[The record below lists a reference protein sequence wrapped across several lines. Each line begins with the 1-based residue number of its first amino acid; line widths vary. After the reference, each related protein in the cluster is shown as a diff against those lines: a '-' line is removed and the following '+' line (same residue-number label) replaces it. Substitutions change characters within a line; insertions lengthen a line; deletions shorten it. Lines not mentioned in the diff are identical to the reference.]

1 MYRKFPQDS
10 DSECE
15 DEPAE
20 DPETSNLRPLTR
32 SSIKPRLLF
41 PTAKQQA
48 ERSAATIAAEEAP
61 TDIEDHAMTHP
72 EGIVT
77 PVKKSFA
84 PATPPTTG
92 HATRSSTKKARDATL
107 SPLDMESDGVAMPT
121 EKKKKVSP
129 FDSWAR
135 TKAGASGT
143 GKGRKREGEAMERN
157 EGAGGKRVRS
167 FTEHEQR

>member
-10 DSECE
+10 DSEPE
-15 DEPAE
+15 DELTE

-41 PTAKQQA
+41 PTPKQRA
-48 ERSAATIAAEEAP
+48 ERSAAAIAEEEAP

-72 EGIVT
+72 EEIVT

-107 SPLDMESDGVAMPT
+107 SPLDRGVDGIEVPT
-121 EKKKKVSP
+121 GKRKKVSP
-129 FDSWAR
+129 FDGWAR
-135 TKAGASGT
+135 TKAGMGGG
-143 GKGRKREGEAMERN
+143 GKGRKREGEAMERS

-167 FTEHEQR
+167 FTEHDML